1 MNIINQ
7 IEAAMSKLLAETG
20 LECTCMTLHP
30 EHHVQLINEFKDMV
44 NVDPDLEEPVYFMGI
59 PVYRAALPD
68 DRDSSR
74 QNPCLMEGFSIVGHY
89 NFQEDYYVEEQLI
102 PLVSQ

>member
-20 LECTCMTLHP
+20 LECNCITLHP
-30 EHHVQLINEFKDMV
+30 EHHAQLINEFKDMV
-44 NVDPDLEEPVYFMGI
+44 SINPELEEPIWYKGI
-59 PVYRAALPD
+59 PVYKAELPD
-68 DRDSSR
+68 DRDMSR

-89 NFQEDYYVEEQLI
+89 NFQEDYYVEEQHI